1 MLVARYRP
9 TVTLLSAGAAIL
21 ITGGFDA
28 SGLAPKT
35 AETYQV
41 ATRTFGAATV
51 ALQCAHEGH
60 TATVL
65 QNGQVLIAGRDGKTP
80 CAELYD
86 PVSGT
91 FARTGNMLVNLSNH
105 AAVLLQG
112 GKVLIVGGTV
122 DASGCTLCAS
132 TKSAELYDPATGT
145 FAATTHTM
153 AEARSSPTA
162 TLLASGQVLIT
173 GGGATPGGRPSKTAE
188 LYDPGADTFTL
199 LTSSMSVERQFHT
212 ATVLPGGDVLVA
224 GGLTT
229 VGTTATATASA
240 DLYDP
245 TTQTFR
251 TTGPMVSPRLY
262 HTATVLGNLV
272 LIAGGTTQLSTG
284 VGDGSA
290 ELYDSTTGVFT
301 LTGNLATGRYG
312 AGAAPLQ

>member
-1 MLVARYRP
+1 M
-9 TVTLLSAGAAIL
+9 
-21 ITGGFDA
+21 
-28 SGLAPKT
+28 
-35 AETYQV
+35 
-41 ATRTFGAATV
+41 
-51 ALQCAHEGH
+51 QCAHEGH

-65 QNGQVLIAGRDGKTP
+65 QNGQVLIAGREAKTP

-86 PVSGT
+86 PVGGT
-91 FARTGNMLVNLSNH
+91 FTRTGNMTANLSNH
-105 AAVLLQG
+105 AAVLLQS

-122 DASGCTLCAS
+122 DASGCTLCAA
-132 TKSAELYDPATGT
+132 TKSAELYDPAMGT

-153 AEARSSPTA
+153 AEVRSSPTA

-173 GGGATPGGRPSKTAE
+173 GGGATPTGRPSKTAE
-188 LYDPGADTFTL
+188 LYDPAADTFTL

-212 ATVLPGGDVLVA
+212 ATVLLGGDVLVA

-229 VGTTATATASA
+229 AGSTTTATASA

-245 TTQTFR
+245 ATQTFR
-251 TTGPMVSPRLY
+251 PTGPMVSPRLY

-290 ELYDSTTGVFT
+290 ELYDSTAGVFT